1 MGVEVSISD
10 GMLSDERLFKLSA
23 NSGRKKLPAAIPF
36 ATTTRTPYSEAV
48 FTCQQESGMKTSIPL
63 VLALTLLGAC
73 TPPADTGQKPTAGN
87 PAATVRANITGS
99 RAQPDPVEARIRA
112 LEQAGQLKVLA
123 VRESWPL
130 QFEIEG
136 SAAVITDIQQLA
148 KP

>member
-1 MGVEVSISD
+1 MKLFSILIMS
-10 GMLSDERLFKLSA
+10 
-23 NSGRKKLPAAIPF
+23 I
-36 ATTTRTPYSEAV
+36 AT
-48 FTCQQESGMKTSIPL
+48 
-63 VLALTLLGAC
+63 LGAC
-73 TPPADTGQKPTAGN
+73 TPPADTGQKPAAGN

>member
-1 MGVEVSISD
+1 
-10 GMLSDERLFKLSA
+10 
-23 NSGRKKLPAAIPF
+23 
-36 ATTTRTPYSEAV
+36 
-48 FTCQQESGMKTSIPL
+48 MKTSIPF

-73 TPPADTGQKPTAGN
+73 TPPADTGQKPAAGN

-136 SAAVITDIQQLA
+136 SAAVITDIQQFA